1 MFCPYRKRSLAK
13 YNVLH
18 GSGEGWDS
26 YHNLAL
32 FSKIEIFQMPS
43 YYRSIF
49 EFVRLRKE
57 CLSVYHNVQFM
68 IRVKKKMTTTQ
79 HILGKPSHQL
89 QLKTFE
95 KCSKHFPTTVYFF
108 LTFFAHFN
116 RIIWQLYTNL
126 GRVTTLRV
134 SFCGTYTYWYFPNKQ
149 TF

>member
-68 IRVKKKMTTTQ
+68 IRVKKKWRQ
-79 HILGKPSHQL
+79 PSTFLASLLTNYSLKHLRNVQNIFL
-89 QLKTFE
+89 QLCT
-95 KCSKHFPTTVYFF
+95 FF

-134 SFCGTYTYWYFPNKQ
+134 SFCSTYLVLCSK
-149 TF
+149 